1 MGNNAI
7 FLNRPRWV
15 SFLQQDTWLETDAF
29 GRALALQTV
38 ERDMARL
45 ETRPERQLVFED
57 LPASQA
63 AFFDK
68 KDNRIHMNGPLFL
81 LAGGSR
87 FDAVAAVILEG
98 RRAQQHDALCMIGR
112 ADTVI
117 NNNRRAIALGLE
129 LGAAFERPG
138 ELLYFA
144 QTPNLD
150 AYTFTQKQLE
160 RLAPYF
166 EPDPAYRA
174 YVLAGRTNQTRRF
187 RRLQELATSHRDAC
201 RRALQLAKSAVQ
213 RVQDDAAS
221 TPEGWNSALSA
232 LRRTQTNAEEVERVF
247 DEQGNFLPWKYS
259 SLLMEHLAA
268 DLYANPGELQ
278 NALDAIS
285 PDEAQ
290 LGDLHRSQQ
299 GLAQSPE
306 LRFTT
311 TQPPARIAP
320 PPRRLAP
327 QTQDGSRNAA
337 AGAKQEDRGFV
348 FNPTALQDLQPGGRN
363 PAATAKQ
370 TVGPQRSVAPG
381 PQRGQVSVPGTGP
394 QRAQVPV
401 PGTGPQRAQV
411 PVPGTGHQRAQVP
424 VPGTGPQR
432 AQVPVPGTGPQ
443 TRVPTGNAVP
453 PTGGVHTQDSVTDM
467 QNRTMQIL
475 GLLGNHPAKA
485 PVPVNPAPDSFSH
498 APHGDADFEDIS
510 VREEAP
516 ALRPAAPLTP
526 IPAADGFEP
535 FTSPGAQRPQSE
547 GFVFDPATLD
557 APFTQAEPSA
567 PPAAPVPQAKAP
579 EVGAVPD
586 AGKAV
591 LPPNPFLRAPVAGTP
606 RQGPVPQG
614 SIPQGPIAQSPIP
627 AAAPVST
634 MPRPQIGFTNAPA
647 AEPEEDMIPAF
658 TFDEDAFASEP
669 ETGRMDA
676 PVAEPA
682 PRTET
687 HVPKP
692 QTTPAADLAAVPE
705 IPEEDDDFAPLP
717 ELRDEEEL
725 FPEPIRDEED
735 VIPTPAIG
743 DDTVNEPAPA
753 IREEEDYVPEPMI
766 DPDDDFAPIPTHG
779 TEEASGVPTP
789 QGFVPLGSAGRA
801 APAFPLVGFA
811 MGRQAVDE
819 DMDIPDFGDDDDVF
833 IPGPAM
839 DGPED
844 VPEPVVKEEEE
855 PDVIP
860 EPVAEEEPEVIPEP
874 VVEEEEPEVIPE
886 PAVEEEEPEGI
897 SEPVVEEEPEGIPE
911 PVIEEEPEIIP
922 EPVAEEEGPEVIPE
936 PAVEEEE
943 PEVIPEPVLEEEP
956 EGIPEPVSEEELEV
970 IPEPVVEEEPVGI
983 PEPVVEEE
991 EPEVIPEPVVE
1002 EEEPEVIPEP
1012 VAEEEEPEVIPEP
1025 AVEEE
1030 EPEGIPEPVAEE
1042 EPEVI
1047 PESAVEEE
1055 PEVIPEPV
1063 AEEEKPEV
1071 TPDPVIE
1078 EEPDVT
1084 PEPVVEEEE
1093 EPEVIPEPVVEEEEE
1108 PEVIPEPVIEEEP
1121 EVIPEPVI
1129 EEEPEVTPGPVVE
1142 EEKPEVIPE
1151 PVVEEEEP
1159 EDTPEPEVVPT
1170 PVEALPRQPRPNYE
1184 HERGRSGTLPTA
1196 RTAPAPVP
1204 PERCGTVPTAE
1215 TTKPKAALRLACGRR
1230 PDAGTVASEPQPM
1243 NGRKP
1248 TAAPQDADPLP

>member
-1 MGNNAI
+1 
-7 FLNRPRWV
+7 
-15 SFLQQDTWLETDAF
+15 
-29 GRALALQTV
+29 
-38 ERDMARL
+38 
-45 ETRPERQLVFED
+45 
-57 LPASQA
+57 
-63 AFFDK
+63 
-68 KDNRIHMNGPLFL
+68 
-81 LAGGSR
+81 
-87 FDAVAAVILEG
+87 
-98 RRAQQHDALCMIGR
+98 
-112 ADTVI
+112 
-117 NNNRRAIALGLE
+117 
-129 LGAAFERPG
+129 
-138 ELLYFA
+138 
-144 QTPNLD
+144 
-150 AYTFTQKQLE
+150 
-160 RLAPYF
+160 
-166 EPDPAYRA
+166 
-174 YVLAGRTNQTRRF
+174 
-187 RRLQELATSHRDAC
+187 
-201 RRALQLAKSAVQ
+201 
-213 RVQDDAAS
+213 
-221 TPEGWNSALSA
+221 
-232 LRRTQTNAEEVERVF
+232 
-247 DEQGNFLPWKYS
+247 
-259 SLLMEHLAA
+259 
-268 DLYANPGELQ
+268 
-278 NALDAIS
+278 
-285 PDEAQ
+285 
-290 LGDLHRSQQ
+290 
-299 GLAQSPE
+299 
-306 LRFTT
+306 
-311 TQPPARIAP
+311 
-320 PPRRLAP
+320 
-327 QTQDGSRNAA
+327 
-337 AGAKQEDRGFV
+337 
-348 FNPTALQDLQPGGRN
+348 
-363 PAATAKQ
+363 
-370 TVGPQRSVAPG
+370 
-381 PQRGQVSVPGTGP
+381 
-394 QRAQVPV
+394 
-401 PGTGPQRAQV
+401 
-411 PVPGTGHQRAQVP
+411 
-424 VPGTGPQR
+424 
-432 AQVPVPGTGPQ
+432 
-443 TRVPTGNAVP
+443 
-453 PTGGVHTQDSVTDM
+453 M

-591 LPPNPFLRAPVAGTP
+591 LPPNPFLRAPVAGAP
-606 RQGPVPQG
+606 QQGPVVHP
-614 SIPQGPIAQSPIP
+614 PIP
-627 AAAPVST
+627 AAAPVSA

-647 AEPEEDMIPAF
+647 AEPEEDVIPAF

-682 PRTET
+682 PRAET
-687 HVPKP
+687 HIPKP

-743 DDTVNEPAPA
+743 DDTANEPAPA
-753 IREEEDYVPEPMI
+753 IRAEEDFVPEPMI

-874 VVEEEEPEVIPE
+874 VIEEEPEVT
-886 PAVEEEEPEGI
+886 
-897 SEPVVEEEPEGIPE
+897 PE
-911 PVIEEEPEIIP
+911 PVI
-922 EPVAEEEGPEVIPE
+922 
-936 PAVEEEE
+936 EEE
-943 PEVIPEPVLEEEP
+943 PEVIPEPV
-956 EGIPEPVSEEELEV
+956 
-970 IPEPVVEEEPVGI
+970 VEEGPEVI

-1002 EEEPEVIPEP
+1002 EEEPGVIPK
-1012 VAEEEEPEVIPEP
+1012 P
-1025 AVEEE
+1025 AV
-1030 EPEGIPEPVAEE
+1030 
-1042 EPEVI
+1042 
-1047 PESAVEEE
+1047 
-1055 PEVIPEPV
+1055 
-1063 AEEEKPEV
+1063 
-1071 TPDPVIE
+1071 
-1078 EEPDVT
+1078 
-1084 PEPVVEEEE
+1084 
-1093 EPEVIPEPVVEEEEE
+1093 EEEE

-1121 EVIPEPVI
+1121 EVIPEPVVEEEPVVSPEPVI
-1129 EEEPEVTPGPVVE
+1129 EEEPEAIPEPVVEEEEPVVIPEPAVEEEEPEVIPEPVAEEEPEVIPEPAVEEEEPEVTPEPVVE
-1142 EEKPEVIPE
+1142 EEEPEIIPEPVVEEETVVIPE
-1151 PVVEEEEP
+1151 PVIEEEEP

-1170 PVEALPRQPRPNYE
+1170 PVEALSRQPRPNYE

-1204 PERCGTVPTAE
+1204 AERCGTVPTAE
-1215 TTKPKAALRLACGRR
+1215 TAKPKAALRLACGRR
-1230 PDAGTVASEPQPM
+1230 PDAGTVVPEPQPM

-1248 TAAPQDADPLP
+1248 TAAPQDADPLS

>member
-201 RRALQLAKSAVQ
+201 RRALQLAQSAVQ

-306 LRFTT
+306 LRFTA

-381 PQRGQVSVPGTGP
+381 PQRGQVPVPGTGP

-401 PGTGPQRAQV
+401 PGTGP
-411 PVPGTGHQRAQVP
+411 QRAQVP

-591 LPPNPFLRAPVAGTP
+591 LPPNPFLRAPVAGAP
-606 RQGPVPQG
+606 QQGPVVHP
-614 SIPQGPIAQSPIP
+614 PIP
-627 AAAPVST
+627 AAAPVSA

-647 AEPEEDMIPAF
+647 AEPEEDVIPAF

-682 PRTET
+682 PRAET
-687 HVPKP
+687 HIPKP

-743 DDTVNEPAPA
+743 DDTANEPAPA
-753 IREEEDYVPEPMI
+753 IRAEEDFVPEPMI

-874 VVEEEEPEVIPE
+874 VIEEEPEVT
-886 PAVEEEEPEGI
+886 
-897 SEPVVEEEPEGIPE
+897 PE
-911 PVIEEEPEIIP
+911 PVI
-922 EPVAEEEGPEVIPE
+922 
-936 PAVEEEE
+936 
-943 PEVIPEPVLEEEP
+943 
-956 EGIPEPVSEEELEV
+956 
-970 IPEPVVEEEPVGI
+970 
-983 PEPVVEEE
+983 EE

-1002 EEEPEVIPEP
+1002 E
-1012 VAEEEEPEVIPEP
+1012 
-1025 AVEEE
+1025 
-1030 EPEGIPEPVAEE
+1030 G
-1042 EPEVI
+1042 
-1047 PESAVEEE
+1047 
-1055 PEVIPEPV
+1055 
-1063 AEEEKPEV
+1063 
-1071 TPDPVIE
+1071 
-1078 EEPDVT
+1078 
-1084 PEPVVEEEE
+1084 
-1093 EPEVIPEPVVEEEEE
+1093 PEVIPEPVVEEEEPGVIPKPAVEEEE

-1121 EVIPEPVI
+1121 EVIPEPVVEEEPVVSPEPVI
-1129 EEEPEVTPGPVVE
+1129 EEEPEAIPEPVVEEEEPVVIPEPAVEEEEPEVTPEPVVE
-1142 EEKPEVIPE
+1142 EEEPEIIPEPVVEEETVVIPE
-1151 PVVEEEEP
+1151 PVIEEEEP

-1170 PVEALPRQPRPNYE
+1170 PVEALSRQPRPNYE

-1204 PERCGTVPTAE
+1204 AERCGTVPTAE

-1230 PDAGTVASEPQPM
+1230 PDAGTVVPEPQPM

-1248 TAAPQDADPLP
+1248 TAAPQDADPLS

>member
-1 MGNNAI
+1 
-7 FLNRPRWV
+7 
-15 SFLQQDTWLETDAF
+15 
-29 GRALALQTV
+29 
-38 ERDMARL
+38 
-45 ETRPERQLVFED
+45 
-57 LPASQA
+57 
-63 AFFDK
+63 
-68 KDNRIHMNGPLFL
+68 
-81 LAGGSR
+81 
-87 FDAVAAVILEG
+87 
-98 RRAQQHDALCMIGR
+98 
-112 ADTVI
+112 
-117 NNNRRAIALGLE
+117 
-129 LGAAFERPG
+129 
-138 ELLYFA
+138 
-144 QTPNLD
+144 
-150 AYTFTQKQLE
+150 
-160 RLAPYF
+160 
-166 EPDPAYRA
+166 
-174 YVLAGRTNQTRRF
+174 
-187 RRLQELATSHRDAC
+187 
-201 RRALQLAKSAVQ
+201 
-213 RVQDDAAS
+213 
-221 TPEGWNSALSA
+221 
-232 LRRTQTNAEEVERVF
+232 
-247 DEQGNFLPWKYS
+247 
-259 SLLMEHLAA
+259 
-268 DLYANPGELQ
+268 
-278 NALDAIS
+278 
-285 PDEAQ
+285 
-290 LGDLHRSQQ
+290 
-299 GLAQSPE
+299 
-306 LRFTT
+306 
-311 TQPPARIAP
+311 
-320 PPRRLAP
+320 
-327 QTQDGSRNAA
+327 
-337 AGAKQEDRGFV
+337 
-348 FNPTALQDLQPGGRN
+348 
-363 PAATAKQ
+363 
-370 TVGPQRSVAPG
+370 
-381 PQRGQVSVPGTGP
+381 
-394 QRAQVPV
+394 
-401 PGTGPQRAQV
+401 
-411 PVPGTGHQRAQVP
+411 
-424 VPGTGPQR
+424 
-432 AQVPVPGTGPQ
+432 
-443 TRVPTGNAVP
+443 
-453 PTGGVHTQDSVTDM
+453 M

-567 PPAAPVPQAKAP
+567 PPTAPVPQAKAP

-682 PRTET
+682 PRAET

-743 DDTVNEPAPA
+743 DDTINEPAPA
-753 IREEEDYVPEPMI
+753 IREEEDFVPELMI

-844 VPEPVVKEEEE
+844 VTEPVVKEEEE
-855 PDVIP
+855 P
-860 EPVAEEEPEVIPEP
+860 
-874 VVEEEEPEVIPE
+874 VV
-886 PAVEEEEPEGI
+886 
-897 SEPVVEEEPEGIPE
+897 S
-911 PVIEEEPEIIP
+911 
-922 EPVAEEEGPEVIPE
+922 
-936 PAVEEEE
+936 
-943 PEVIPEPVLEEEP
+943 
-956 EGIPEPVSEEELEV
+956 
-970 IPEPVVEEEPVGI
+970 PEPVVEEEPVGI

-991 EPEVIPEPVVE
+991 EPEVIPEPVAE
-1002 EEEPEVIPEP
+1002 KEEEPVVIPEPEAEKEEEPVVIPEP

-1025 AVEEE
+1025 AIEE
-1030 EPEGIPEPVAEE
+1030 EPDVILEPVAEE

-1047 PESAVEEE
+1047 PEPVIEEEE

-1063 AEEEKPEV
+1063 VK
-1071 TPDPVIE
+1071 
-1078 EEPDVT
+1078 
-1084 PEPVVEEEE
+1084 EEE
-1093 EPEVIPEPVVEEEEE
+1093 EPEVIPEPVVEEEE
-1108 PEVIPEPVIEEEP
+1108 PEV
-1121 EVIPEPVI
+1121 
-1129 EEEPEVTPGPVVE
+1129 
-1142 EEKPEVIPE
+1142 
-1151 PVVEEEEP
+1151 
-1159 EDTPEPEVVPT
+1159 TPEPEVVPT

>member
-201 RRALQLAKSAVQ
+201 RRALQLAQSAVQ

-306 LRFTT
+306 LRFTA

-327 QTQDGSRNAA
+327 QTQDGNRNAA
-337 AGAKQEDRGFV
+337 AGARQEDRGFV
-348 FNPTALQDLQPGGRN
+348 FDPTALQDLQPGGRN

-381 PQRGQVSVPGTGP
+381 PQRGQVPVPGTGP
-394 QRAQVPV
+394 QRAQVPVPGTSPQRAQVPVPGTGPQRGQVPV

-411 PVPGTGHQRAQVP
+411 PVPGM
-424 VPGTGPQR
+424 GPQR
-432 AQVPVPGTGPQ
+432 AQVPVPGTGPHRAQVPVPGTGLQ

-647 AEPEEDMIPAF
+647 AEPEEDQIPAF

-682 PRTET
+682 PRAET

-753 IREEEDYVPEPMI
+753 IRAEEDFVPEPMI
-766 DPDDDFAPIPTHG
+766 DPDDDFAPTPTHG

-874 VVEEEEPEVIPE
+874 VIEEEPEVT
-886 PAVEEEEPEGI
+886 
-897 SEPVVEEEPEGIPE
+897 PE
-911 PVIEEEPEIIP
+911 PVI
-922 EPVAEEEGPEVIPE
+922 
-936 PAVEEEE
+936 EEE
-943 PEVIPEPVLEEEP
+943 PEVIPEPVSEEEP
-956 EGIPEPVSEEELEV
+956 EV
-970 IPEPVVEEEPVGI
+970 IPEPVVEEGPEVI

-1002 EEEPEVIPEP
+1002 EEPE
-1012 VAEEEEPEVIPEP
+1012 
-1025 AVEEE
+1025 
-1030 EPEGIPEPVAEE
+1030 
-1042 EPEVI
+1042 
-1047 PESAVEEE
+1047 
-1055 PEVIPEPV
+1055 
-1063 AEEEKPEV
+1063 
-1071 TPDPVIE
+1071 
-1078 EEPDVT
+1078 VT
-1084 PEPVVEEEE
+1084 PEPVVEEEEPEIIPEPVVEEETVVIPEPVIEEE

-1108 PEVIPEPVIEEEP
+1108 PEV
-1121 EVIPEPVI
+1121 
-1129 EEEPEVTPGPVVE
+1129 TPG
-1142 EEKPEVIPE
+1142 

-1204 PERCGTVPTAE
+1204 AERCGTVPTAE
-1215 TTKPKAALRLACGRR
+1215 TAKPKAALRLACGRR
-1230 PDAGTVASEPQPM
+1230 PDAGTVVPEPQPM

-1248 TAAPQDADPLP
+1248 TAAPQDADPLS